1 MILLLCCLLLC
12 FFLLDLLL
20 FLLLERL
27 FPLDFLHQTR
37 DEAVFLLDVISDLV
51 ESITSMYGFLS
62 VSGEIGEILVF
73 CEDICLVLELGV
85 VGLVAEPEETAVI
98 CVEVSD
104 DVHIGLGISDFYASF
119 VVLQVLDLVFLVEVV
134 DDLHFF

>member
-1 MILLLCCLLLC
+1 MILLLCCLLLY
-12 FFLLDLLL
+12 FLLLNLLL

-27 FPLDFLHQTR
+27 FPLDLLHQTR

-51 ESITSMYGFLS
+51 ESIAPMYGFLS

-73 CEDICLVLELGV
+73 CEYICLVLELGV

-104 DVHIGLGISDFYASF
+104 HIHVGLKISDF
-119 VVLQVLDLVFLVEVV
+119 
-134 DDLHFF
+134 